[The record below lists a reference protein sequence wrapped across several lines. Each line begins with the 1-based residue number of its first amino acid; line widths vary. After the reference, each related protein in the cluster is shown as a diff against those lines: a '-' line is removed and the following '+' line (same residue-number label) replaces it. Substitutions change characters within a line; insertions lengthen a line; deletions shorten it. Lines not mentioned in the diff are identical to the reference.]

1 MDELIARALDLAAV
15 QGASYADIRLVNTD
29 RETYVVR
36 NGVVDTLSA
45 SQSTGFGV
53 RVVADGGWGFAA
65 SNDFSPSEVDRVTAL
80 AVRIARSSALQP
92 PTGADGK
99 RDGVRLGPAVT
110 SKGAYSTPL
119 EIDPF
124 TISPDEKLA
133 LLLAADAETA
143 LVQGITSRR
152 SNLVL
157 IREQKTFA
165 NSEGSHVE
173 QTIYE
178 SGAGIQTT
186 AVGNGEVQR
195 RSYPDSHGLQLGRAG
210 WEYILAM
217 DLAGNAQRTAEEAVA
232 LLTADQCPSGE
243 TTGIIGGC
251 QLALQVHE
259 SCGHAVELDRALGS
273 EAAFAGTSFL
283 TPGKLNDYRYGSEH
297 VNITADSLR
306 LPGLGAYGWDDEGVP
321 AQSTPIIKNGLF
333 VGYLMSRESASVL
346 GLESNGCMRASSWDR
361 IPLVRMTNVSLEPG
375 AWSLDDLIADTNTGI
390 FMETNRSWSIDDRR
404 YNFQFGTEI
413 GYEIKEGKLGRLLKN
428 CTYTGITP
436 QFWNSCDAVCN
447 QDHWVMWGTPQCGK
461 GQPGQVAHTGHGA
474 APARFRNLQVGVMR

>member
-1 MDELIARALDLAAV
+1 MDELIARSLDLAAV
-15 QGASYADIRLVNTD
+15 QGATYADVRLVNSD

-53 RVVADGGWGFAA
+53 RVVADSGWGFAA
-65 SNDFSPSEVDRVTAL
+65 SHDFSPSEVDRVTSL

-92 PTGADGK
+92 PTGSGGT
-99 RDGVRLGPAVT
+99 RTGVRLGPAVT
-110 SKGAYSTPL
+110 RKGVYSTPL
-119 EIDPF
+119 QVDPF
-124 TISPDEKLA
+124 TIPADEKLA
-133 LLLAADAETA
+133 LLLAADGEMA
-143 LVQGITSRR
+143 LAPGITSRR

-165 NSEGSHVE
+165 NSEGAHVE

-195 RSYPDSHGLQLGRAG
+195 RSYPDSHGLLLGRAG

-243 TTGIIGGC
+243 TTAIIGGC

-283 TPGKLNDYRYGSEH
+283 TPDKLNGYRYGSEH
-297 VNITADSLR
+297 VQHHRRQSSPTRPGRLR
-306 LPGLGAYGWDDEGVP
+306 LG
-321 AQSTPIIKNGLF
+321 TT
-333 VGYLMSRESASVL
+333 RESRPSL
-346 GLESNGCMRASSWDR
+346 LPSSR
-361 IPLVRMTNVSLEPG
+361 
-375 AWSLDDLIADTNTGI
+375 TG
-390 FMETNRSWSIDDRR
+390 FS
-404 YNFQFGTEI
+404 
-413 GYEIKEGKLGRLLKN
+413 
-428 CTYTGITP
+428 
-436 QFWNSCDAVCN
+436 
-447 QDHWVMWGTPQCGK
+447 
-461 GQPGQVAHTGHGA
+461 
-474 APARFRNLQVGVMR
+474 